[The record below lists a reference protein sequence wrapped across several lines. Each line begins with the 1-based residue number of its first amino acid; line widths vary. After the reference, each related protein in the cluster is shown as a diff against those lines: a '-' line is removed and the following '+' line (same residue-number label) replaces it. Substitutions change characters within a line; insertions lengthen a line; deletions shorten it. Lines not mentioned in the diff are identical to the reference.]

1 MGQKAGKI
9 LERVARESMLKC
21 VSRLSRLS
29 TGKWSVGS
37 VAVTTRSMSEAARE
51 RAGNA
56 QRVGAAVYF
65 DVKGDY
71 PFSAMVV
78 FSPDDAETLSR
89 AFLGFSFSRLPKLSQ
104 AHELLLSE
112 MGNIILNSLAGSL
125 SAALNRQFLPS
136 VPKCVQGEV
145 PSLLEALWASLDRPG
160 RHGVI
165 TVSLDLDCDG
175 SEAAAEV
182 IAVIPEELEAAL
194 EASPDAG

>member
-37 VAVTTRSMSEAARE
+37 VAVTTRSMAEAARE
-51 RAGNA
+51 RAGDA
-56 QRVGAAVYF
+56 ERVGVAVYF

-78 FSPDDAETLSR
+78 FSPDHAETLSR
-89 AFLGFSFSRLPKLSQ
+89 AFLGFSFSRLPRLSQ

-145 PSLLEALWASLDRPG
+145 PSLLEALWASLEKPG
-160 RHGVI
+160 RHGVV
-165 TVSLDLDCDG
+165 TVSLDLSCDG

-182 IAVIPEELEAAL
+182 IAVIPAELEAAL